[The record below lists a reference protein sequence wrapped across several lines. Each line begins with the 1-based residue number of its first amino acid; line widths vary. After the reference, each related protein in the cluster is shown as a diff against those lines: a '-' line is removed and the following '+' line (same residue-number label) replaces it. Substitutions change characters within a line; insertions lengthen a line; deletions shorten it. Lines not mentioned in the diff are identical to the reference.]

1 MVRRRGTDPTLRPSL
16 TADPSTVRVTFEY
29 LACAALWLLVGTAA
43 GLIDA
48 LKLNSPDI
56 LAVPW
61 LSFGRVRPIHTNTV
75 FWGWSSMGLVGL
87 ALYVV
92 ARTSRTALAA
102 ALAELVSE
110 RAISADKALELAH
123 LYLHDN
129 AAKLYGGTK

>member
-1 MVRRRGTDPTLRPSL
+1 MQRRGTDPTLRPSR
-16 TADPSTVRVTFEY
+16 TADPSTVRVTYEY
-29 LACAALWLLVGTAA
+29 LACATLWLLVGTAA

-48 LKLNSPDI
+48 LKLNWPDF

-92 ARTSRTALAA
+92 ARTSRTALWSPRLSRL
-102 ALAELVSE
+102 ALGLWN
-110 RAISADKALELAH
+110 LAVIAGFAT
-123 LYLHDN
+123 LATGITRGPQEYREWV
-129 AAKLYGGTK
+129 